1 MPSRWPQTTR
11 KRVARPAQG
20 AGHGRPVTTWLA
32 GSDRAG
38 RRIRR
43 PAGRTAQA
51 AQFSQPDSERWDDV
65 SRASGARHKCP
76 TSATRALVEFD
87 TETSAPHGAH
97 PLKGNTMK
105 NQRDEHA
112 CEHAATPAARGGPC
126 PKAEQQNQPQ
136 PRTAPR
142 ARHRTHKEATTLE
155 E

>member
-20 AGHGRPVTTWLA
+20 AGDGRPVTTWLA

-38 RRIRR
+38 RRTRR
-43 PAGRTAQA
+43 PAGRTTQA
-51 AQFSQPDSERWDDV
+51 AQFSQPDSERWEDV

-76 TSATRALVEFD
+76 TSATRALVRSN

-105 NQRDEHA
+105 NQCDEHA

-126 PKAEQQNQPQ
+126 PNAEQQNQRQ
-136 PRTAPR
+136 HRTAPR
-142 ARHRTHKEATTLE
+142 ARHRTHKEATT
-155 E
+155 